1 MICNHGFGMNLY
13 FSQRS
18 PGLIILMPATRSTTK
33 RQRKTQNFRQN
44 VVRQDRGDYYQCN
57 LCGGLFSRYHNA
69 HKRHI
74 QLCEVR
80 NQRQRDEEAQMLTE
94 RYTPTPEP
102 YTHVSS
108 SEDIEFGGEFDM
120 GVAMDH
126 GVPIFQH
133 NPCCSYAD

>member
-1 MICNHGFGMNLY
+1 
-13 FSQRS
+13 
-18 PGLIILMPATRSTTK
+18 MPATRSTTK
-33 RQRKTQNFRQN
+33 RQQRTQNFRQN

-57 LCGGLFSRYHNA
+57 LCGGLLSLSQCTQVA
-69 HKRHI
+69 HSTLQGK
-74 QLCEVR
+74 
-80 NQRQRDEEAQMLTE
+80 NKRQRDEEAQMLTE
-94 RYTPTPEP
+94 RYTPTPKP